1 MNELLVINSQQ
12 IDASPYSEFL
22 SIKSND
28 KLICNLDTSSVH
40 KSTSNHCLKY
50 YDWSDK
56 LSKFWETESIKEE
69 LSFQIR
75 FLLAKL
81 KSCKKKKKKI
91 NKDQYNFVTFPYKG
105 VYIQGRGGAG
115 GFCKSFV
122 AQGIFF

>member
-28 KLICNLDTSSVH
+28 KLICNLDTRSVH
-40 KSTSNHCLKY
+40 KSTWNHCLKY

-69 LSFQIR
+69 LIFQIR

-81 KSCKKKKKKI
+81 KSCKKKKKI

-105 VYIQGRGGAG
+105 VYIQRRGGAG
-115 GFCKSFV
+115 GFCKYFV